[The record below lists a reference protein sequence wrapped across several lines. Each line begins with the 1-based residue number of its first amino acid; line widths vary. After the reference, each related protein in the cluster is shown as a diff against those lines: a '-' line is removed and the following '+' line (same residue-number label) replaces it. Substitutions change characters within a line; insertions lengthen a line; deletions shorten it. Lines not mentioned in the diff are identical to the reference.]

1 MERITEYVNLF
12 KLELFSFMVLL
23 ITPIT
28 PALWLMGLLIF
39 IDTFTGVWSSVKQN
53 GWIDFKSR
61 TLSNG
66 VLPKITMY
74 PLALLIASA
83 CESAF
88 NSIPFIKSTLFILMS
103 IELKSLLE
111 NFKVILKINVF
122 DYVKAFIFKG
132 KNGLIDELSKNDKK
146 D

>member
-1 MERITEYVNLF
+1 MEKITEYVNLF
-12 KLELFSFMVLL
+12 KLELFSFIVLL
-23 ITPIT
+23 ITPIV
-28 PALWLMGLLIF
+28 PALWLIGLLIF
-39 IDTFTGVWSSVKQN
+39 IDTFTGVWSAIKQN
-53 GWIDFKSR
+53 GWVSFKSR

-66 VLPKITMY
+66 VIPKITMY

-88 NSIPFIKSTLFILMS
+88 TSIPFIKSTLFILMS
-103 IELKSLLE
+103 IELKSLTE

-122 DYVKAFIFKG
+122 DYIKAFIFKG
-132 KNGLIDELSKNDKK
+132 KNGLINELSKNDKK